1 MANLFSC
8 TVNFLFVFVYLQFY
22 LPSSMFVC
30 LSWLSFYVDIDS
42 VVGRV
47 YFAVFLVVTMVGQ
60 VGGNSPAI
68 LFQIVAE
75 YIYIYIRIYYDLLE

>member
-1 MANLFSC
+1 
-8 TVNFLFVFVYLQFY
+8 
-22 LPSSMFVC
+22 MFVC

-75 YIYIYIRIYYDLLE
+75 YIY